1 MAEPEEMEDG
11 ECSDTSSSSSDD
23 DDDDVKSNAS
33 TSTATDDGNFY
44 KADLCDGYLF
54 QIGSTQYAGKV

>member
-33 TSTATDDGNFY
+33 TSTATDDGNFC
-44 KADLCDGYLF
+44 KADVSLVFLY
-54 QIGSTQYAGKV
+54 